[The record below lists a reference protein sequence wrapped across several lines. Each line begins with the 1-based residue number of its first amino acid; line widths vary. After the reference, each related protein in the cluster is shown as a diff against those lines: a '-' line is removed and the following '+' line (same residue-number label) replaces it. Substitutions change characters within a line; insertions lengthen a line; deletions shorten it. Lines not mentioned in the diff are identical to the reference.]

1 MNKWFSCILFVTFML
16 GCEEIE
22 VSSEIPEIEFISY
35 NYPDSTLKFSL
46 LDGDGDIGLKQG
58 DTADPYVDKYYYNFY
73 FYLLEKNDTGYA
85 EVEFAE
91 PLHSRINYIEQ
102 KQGQNKTLK
111 ADIEVHVREYGITE
125 LPDTFKFEFYI
136 IDRALHESN
145 VVRTPVLSYE
155 THKFLY

>member
-1 MNKWFSCILFVTFML
+1 MIRRLLNIGIFLLVCL
-16 GCEEIE
+16 GCEEIR

-46 LDGDGDIGLKQG
+46 IDGDGDIGLRQE
-58 DTADPYVDKYYYNFY
+58 DTAAPYVDKFYYNFY
-73 FYLLEKNDTGYA
+73 FYLLEKNDTGFA
-85 EVEFAE
+85 EVEFEE

-102 KQGQNKTLK
+102 KEGQNKTLK
-111 ADIEVHVREYGITE
+111 ADIEVHVAEYGLTE

-145 VVRTPVLSYE
+145 VVLTPELTYNNV
-155 THKFLY
+155 K